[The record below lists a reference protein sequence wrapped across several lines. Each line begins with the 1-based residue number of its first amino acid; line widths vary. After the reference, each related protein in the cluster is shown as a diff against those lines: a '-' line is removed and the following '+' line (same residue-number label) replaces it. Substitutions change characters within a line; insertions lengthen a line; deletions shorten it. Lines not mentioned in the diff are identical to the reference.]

1 MEGLKVTL
9 CLLAAML
16 PAASGCGKDSP
27 TPPGNGDIT
36 IDPAD
41 YVAGVDNPYW
51 PLVPGTTFIYEGD
64 GERIVVEVKPESKTI
79 LGVECMVVRDRVWE
93 AGELVEDTND
103 WYAQHVD
110 GDVWYF
116 GEDSKEIEDGHVVD
130 TEGSWEAGV
139 DGAEPGVLMRG
150 APEIGEV
157 YQQEYYEGEAEDMA
171 EVLSLS
177 APATVAFGSYPS
189 CLKTREWTPLEPG
202 VAEEKYYAPGVGLV
216 LEVMVEG
223 GTGSVELVDIVP
235 PPAPVDPGD
244 FTTVIDNPY
253 FPLAPGTTFTFEGES
268 EGESER
274 IVVEVLAE
282 TKLVLGV
289 SCRVVRDR
297 VYVDDELVEDTR
309 DWYAQH
315 ANGDLWYFGEDS
327 QEIEDGVVVSTAGS
341 WEAGVDGAQAGIVMR
356 AAPQVGD
363 SYRQEFFAGEAE
375 DMAEVVGSGEAVS
388 VAWGDF
394 TDCLR
399 TREWTP
405 LDPGVAEEKVYA
417 PGLGLVL
424 EVKVAGGTGEI
435 ELVDVAD

>member
-1 MEGLKVTL
+1 MARLNTAL
-9 CLLAAML
+9 CLLAATL
-16 PAASGCGKDSP
+16 FAAGGCGKDPS
-27 TPPGNGDIT
+27 TPHGDGVD

-41 YVAGVDNPYW
+41 FVAGVDNPYW

-64 GERIVVEVKPESKTI
+64 GERIVVEVKGETKTI
-79 LGVECMVVRDRVWE
+79 LGVPCMVVRDRVWAE
-93 AGELVEDTND
+93 GELVEDTAD

-116 GEDSKEIEDGHVVD
+116 GEDSKEIEDGQVVD

-150 APEIGEV
+150 TPEIGEI
-157 YQQEYYEGEAEDMA
+157 YQQEYYEDEAEDMA

-177 APATVAFGSYPS
+177 APATVVFGSYPS
-189 CLKTREWTPLEPG
+189 CLQTREWTPLEPG
-202 VAEEKYYAPGVGLV
+202 VAEEKFYAPGVGLV

-223 GTGSVELVDIVP
+223 GTGRVELVDIVP
-235 PPAPVDPGD
+235 PPAPLDPGD

-268 EGESER
+268 DGESEQ

-289 SCRVVRDR
+289 TCRVVRDR
-297 VYVDDELVEDTR
+297 AYVEGELVEDTR

-327 QEIEDGVVVSTAGS
+327 QEIEGGVVVSTAGS
-341 WEAGVDGAQAGIVMR
+341 WEAGVDGAQAGILMR
-356 AAPQVGD
+356 ATPQVGD

-375 DMAEVVGSGEAVS
+375 DMAAVVGSGETVS

-399 TREWTP
+399 IREWTP
-405 LDPGVAEEKVYA
+405 LAPGVAEEKVYA
-417 PGLGLVL
+417 PGVGLVL

-435 ELVDVAD
+435 ELVDITD